1 MNKKEISPN
10 EARNENEIFD
20 ELQML
25 CISPG
30 FIHAIAYFCWRD
42 NLIRF
47 SGDQITENDVQ
58 HQYSHERLLR
68 TEISTLLGLMTK
80 AEIDVVVP
88 DPNTLQDYL
97 DRSEALLHEMHMSLQ
112 KPWMAAFTAMALNPS
127 TASDVDPFSTAEGL
141 REPIFYS
148 GESAYNFQYEE
159 LAQQKYSADDDW
171 LSSKVGFKIGEA
183 CIVARQL
190 GDLQKQKLLD
200 LHKAMRKLDPNEWT
214 FLPGFVFNAH
224 ELEEPTGLPVEKIER
239 ILIAFTVDQKRVNV
253 TFSSLSAFNETNAA
267 PIIKTVDGSYILLQH
282 YSLLEALYE
291 APFFWMTQD
300 KSYAAT
306 AATNRGAFAEKFLAD
321 RLLRVFGSK
330 HVFKNVDIYNGKDRV
345 TEADVLVIFGDR
357 AIVVQAKSKRLTI
370 EARKG
375 NDLQLKDDFKKA
387 IQDAYDQA
395 LLCSEALL
403 DKECRFVSAAGSE
416 IRLTRRPASIFPLC
430 AVSDHFPALAAQAR
444 QFLKIKVTKNVRPPI
459 IADVFF
465 LDVLTEILETPLH
478 FLNYLAL
485 RAIADK
491 KLMVNQ
497 ELTILGYHLKHN
509 LWLEDKYDMVNL
521 GDDFTSSLDVA
532 MSARRLGV
540 PGQHTPQGILTR
552 FDGTAIGRLISEFEA
567 SAIPELVGVGMQL
580 LQLDSEAAKHI
591 NRGIDRLV
599 NAAASDGRLHDM
611 SVPTGAKNSGF
622 TIHVSPYS
630 EEAARSRLSTHCKIR
645 KYDAKADAWY
655 GLLLAPATGYI
666 RGALAIEGEWTL
678 DAEMEKALSTWPKKP
693 MVPIATLSQGALHR
707 KVGRNEPCSCRS
719 GKKYKKCCLN
729 VS

>member
-1 MNKKEISPN
+1 M
-10 EARNENEIFD
+10 
-20 ELQML
+20 
-25 CISPG
+25 
-30 FIHAIAYFCWRD
+30 
-42 NLIRF
+42 
-47 SGDQITENDVQ
+47 
-58 HQYSHERLLR
+58 
-68 TEISTLLGLMTK
+68 
-80 AEIDVVVP
+80 
-88 DPNTLQDYL
+88 
-97 DRSEALLHEMHMSLQ
+97 
-112 KPWMAAFTAMALNPS
+112 
-127 TASDVDPFSTAEGL
+127 
-141 REPIFYS
+141 
-148 GESAYNFQYEE
+148 
-159 LAQQKYSADDDW
+159 
-171 LSSKVGFKIGEA
+171 
-183 CIVARQL
+183 
-190 GDLQKQKLLD
+190 
-200 LHKAMRKLDPNEWT
+200 
-214 FLPGFVFNAH
+214 
-224 ELEEPTGLPVEKIER
+224 
-239 ILIAFTVDQKRVNV
+239 
-253 TFSSLSAFNETNAA
+253 
-267 PIIKTVDGSYILLQH
+267 
-282 YSLLEALYE
+282 
-291 APFFWMTQD
+291 
-300 KSYAAT
+300 
-306 AATNRGAFAEKFLAD
+306 
-321 RLLRVFGSK
+321 
-330 HVFKNVDIYNGKDRV
+330 
-345 TEADVLVIFGDR
+345 
-357 AIVVQAKSKRLTI
+357 
-370 EARKG
+370 
-375 NDLQLKDDFKKA
+375 
-387 IQDAYDQA
+387 
-395 LLCSEALL
+395 
-403 DKECRFVSAAGSE
+403 
-416 IRLTRRPASIFPLC
+416 
-430 AVSDHFPALAAQAR
+430 
-444 QFLKIKVTKNVRPPI
+444 
-459 IADVFF
+459 
-465 LDVLTEILETPLH
+465 
-478 FLNYLAL
+478 
-485 RAIADK
+485 ADK

-591 NRGIDRLV
+591 NWGIDRLV